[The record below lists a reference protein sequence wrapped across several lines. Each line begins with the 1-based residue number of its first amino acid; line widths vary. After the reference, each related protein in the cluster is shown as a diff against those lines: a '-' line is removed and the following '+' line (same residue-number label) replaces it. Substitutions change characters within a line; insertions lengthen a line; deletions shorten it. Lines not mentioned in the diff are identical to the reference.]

1 MDNNKLSNYIYAS
14 DEVGSGIGYDHISVF
29 EAGVCEGLRRAHAV
43 GNLDSKL
50 LSRLESILA
59 DIPFVAEEIEH
70 IIEELEEGRGKNAG
84 EAERGQGVITGEV
97 AV

>member
-29 EAGVCEGLRRAHAV
+29 EASVCEGIRRAHAV

-50 LSRLESILA
+50 LSRLVSILA
-59 DIPFVAEEIEH
+59 DIHFVAEEIEN
-70 IIEELEEGRGKNAG
+70 ILD
-84 EAERGQGVITGEV
+84 EAEEDLARGGKSRSEV
-97 AV
+97 VV